1 MWPDF
6 SVWSFYKGILYYQL
20 NQIEIKVNFESTFLF
35 NIQYNNRLK
44 TLKKM
49 IPSISAAQLERQN
62 EANVNGKSE
71 RVENF
76 LSDLYES
83 RSRYT

>member
-1 MWPDF
+1 
-6 SVWSFYKGILYYQL
+6 
-20 NQIEIKVNFESTFLF
+20 
-35 NIQYNNRLK
+35 
-44 TLKKM
+44 M

-83 RSRYT
+83 RSRYTELLATS